1 MAEPVPEQPDEL
13 ASPGGNVYPLKKGT
27 GKFGYEGVYAPH
39 GPEKGF
45 HVKLRLNE
53 NSKEQTTIPGPACK
67 TAKEAALRGAM
78 FRAAP
83 FEITKKDPE
92 RAPRR
97 ESWQSV
103 LKRSLEDE
111 TPEDP
116 EDMPAW
122 VVSRDALEMWKAG
135 MEPPASVQL
144 SAAAAAE
151 VWRLRAWATGAR
163 LKAPRMAVATPAPVV
178 RKQPRVAAKTAVR
191 APTDS
196 GSGSQFS
203 QRVQLVHEVQA
214 GPPPVF
220 DPAVLARVA
229 DIKSR
234 AGGV

>member
-1 MAEPVPEQPDEL
+1 
-13 ASPGGNVYPLKKGT
+13 
-27 GKFGYEGVYAPH
+27 
-39 GPEKGF
+39 
-45 HVKLRLNE
+45 
-53 NSKEQTTIPGPACK
+53 
-67 TAKEAALRGAM
+67 
-78 FRAAP
+78 
-83 FEITKKDPE
+83 
-92 RAPRR
+92 
-97 ESWQSV
+97 
-103 LKRSLEDE
+103 
-111 TPEDP
+111 
-116 EDMPAW
+116 MPAW

-196 GSGSQFS
+196 GSQFS

>member
-67 TAKEAALRGAM
+67 SAKEAALRGAM

-151 VWRLRAWATGAR
+151 VWRLRV
-163 LKAPRMAVATPAPVV
+163 APP
-178 RKQPRVAAKTAVR
+178 KCAA
-191 APTDS
+191 
-196 GSGSQFS
+196 
-203 QRVQLVHEVQA
+203 
-214 GPPPVF
+214 
-220 DPAVLARVA
+220 
-229 DIKSR
+229 
-234 AGGV
+234 